1 MLVHQRADH
10 LRRFRHARMCP
21 DDGKVSVDFIK
32 IFNRLGGGMD
42 VDRNVPL
49 LGHDC
54 DQFQQAFV
62 GRLHRPDVKLA
73 NSLVRVFIQ
82 PVLNLVG
89 HAAISS
95 PVGRSP
101 ITKIGA
107 QFWNDTIPRMFLE
120 HDRAIVW
127 GGGDKRD
134 RNPVTVHH
142 FQNRIGRMGISSGF
156 LVMDMGVKDRQFRCF
171 MLAIRPCE
179 GRGGQAGGDRQCNDR
194 SQPHQMPRIR
204 ANCSAW

>member
-1 MLVHQRADH
+1 M
-10 LRRFRHARMCP
+10 
-21 DDGKVSVDFIK
+21 
-32 IFNRLGGGMD
+32 
-42 VDRNVPL
+42 
-49 LGHDC
+49 
-54 DQFQQAFV
+54 
-62 GRLHRPDVKLA
+62 KLA

-179 GRGGQAGGDRQCNDR
+179 GPKNAHCAQA
-194 SQPHQMPRIR
+194 QPTLGARCIPGASLPPCGLIVCLWCCLGR
-204 ANCSAW
+204 